1 MEKLNSIALER
12 LRLIS
17 EYCKLATQLES
28 FLDSARSNISRAR
41 TLQGIALSSI
51 FNIETLELEPTTR
64 VAVSESKFS
73 LIDGEETK
81 SEEAETNT
89 VRRRKDDP
97 VLRKDDKEEP
107 PKPKSLPN
115 FRPFGLFEPLSA
127 KEARH
132 SMHSALELV
141 CELANLQS
149 EIKSIDAQM
158 ATIKKVLQ
166 DDSKLC
172 QKFLEV
178 L

>member
-64 VAVSESKFS
+64 FS

-107 PKPKSLPN
+107 QKPKSMPN